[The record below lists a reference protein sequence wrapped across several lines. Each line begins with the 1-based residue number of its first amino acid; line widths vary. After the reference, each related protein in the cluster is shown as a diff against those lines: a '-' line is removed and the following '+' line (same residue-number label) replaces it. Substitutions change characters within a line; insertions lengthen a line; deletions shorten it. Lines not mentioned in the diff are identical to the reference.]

1 MAFEWADFA
10 RTQPLRAS
18 GCQAPKPGAS
28 GASRRGSGSP
38 AEPQEAVA
46 VGGRRHLHADATAQA
61 VRVQVASYLAFF
73 DHRYVSGLLGDY
85 EDQGVGCQRE
95 AERRAVSRAEP
106 FA

>member
-18 GCQAPKPGAS
+18 GCQAPTPGAS

-61 VRVQVASYLAFF
+61 VRVQVASYLAFG
-73 DHRYVSGLLGDY
+73 DHRDISCLLGDY
-85 EDQGVGCQRE
+85 EDQGVGRQRE
-95 AERRAVSRAEP
+95 TQGSAMPCA
-106 FA
+106 